1 MTVGVL
7 FCLLNTGT
15 EALKQGKS
23 FPYPY
28 DWDRFPAAWFG
39 GNSTDWE
46 SSDQLAEIGKYS
58 MAILGWQHLI
68 TATNWTAS
76 IYAQLNQAAI
86 IKSHHPDLPVYVYT
100 GFGNAD
106 GYNAATWEAQAYVD
120 PNPNPTPHNHPPYE
134 RSCHPPSKAAGTT
147 SHATRTGPSRTGSC
161 SRPRAP
167 FIR

>member
-1 MTVGVL
+1 MACHAACLMTVGVL

-46 SSDQLAEIGKYS
+46 SPDQLAEIGKYS

-68 TATNWTAS
+68 TAV
-76 IYAQLNQAAI
+76 IFVR
-86 IKSHHPDLPVYVYT
+86 KHDH
-100 GFGNAD
+100 F
-106 GYNAATWEAQAYVD
+106 
-120 PNPNPTPHNHPPYE
+120 
-134 RSCHPPSKAAGTT
+134 
-147 SHATRTGPSRTGSC
+147 GPSSIQPR
-161 SRPRAP
+161 SRRATQ
-167 FIR
+167 RKNH